1 MSTYFVCISGFSR
14 YRAVQTHKRLD
25 SFRQSVPLQDQRRQE
40 SGRMSVGSKE
50 VEKRLLELNERL
62 EELQELLYA
71 ERKHLEGLDMRYPEL
86 EFGPAD
92 MRIE

>member
-1 MSTYFVCISGFSR
+1 
-14 YRAVQTHKRLD
+14 
-25 SFRQSVPLQDQRRQE
+25 
-40 SGRMSVGSKE
+40 MSVGSKE